1 MKPTNLVI
9 LLGSAILGGL
19 YLTNKKAK
27 DKAKADADALI
38 LASALTTA
46 QPPTTSALDSTIKDK
61 QAILTSEEATIFAT
75 RTIAEVS
82 SLMLKYPLMAKEEF
96 IADRTKD
103 MSSKVGFV
111 DAIAQTQRLEI
122 LRQQT
127 LNETLRA
134 EKDYQTMLAVRN
146 TWKSQFSTVYKDL
159 KNYFSTLTK
168 EQADSVIKF
177 LPKMTLMFFVDDHD
191 PRLKDFWSEK
201 EQMDLIDS
209 NLDTESLTQ
218 KAFPEYLRLIQSMW
232 DSNKSAMWSGG
243 GQGFATAVLMAE
255 KR

>member
-1 MKPTNLVI
+1 MKPTNI
-9 LLGSAILGGL
+9 LIIAGAFILGGL
-19 YLTNKKAK
+19 YLTNKKSK
-27 DKAKADADALI
+27 DKAKADADAEI
-38 LASALTTA
+38 LALALANA
-46 QPPTTSALDSTIKDK
+46 QPPTTIALDSTIKDK
-61 QAILTSEEATIFAT
+61 QSILTSEEATIFAT

-82 SLMLKYPLMAKEEF
+82 SLLLKYPLIAKEEF
-96 IADRTKD
+96 IAYRTKD
-103 MSSKVGFV
+103 MSSKVGF
-111 DAIAQTQRLEI
+111 DDSINQTIRLEI
-122 LRQQT
+122 LKQQT

-177 LPKMTLMFFVDDHD
+177 LPKMTLMFFVDERD

-218 KAFPEYLRLIQSMW
+218 KAFPEYLRLVQSMW
-232 DSNKSAMWSGG
+232 DSNKSAIYSEGVG
-243 GQGFATAVLMAE
+243 VATAVIMP
-255 KR
+255 